1 MQLAM
6 QCYWN
11 CSADLQYCYRYSL
24 YWQCLARTGYVFC
37 RTLVWFCF
45 FALQTF
51 ISYIVWPLYGR
62 GEETIIDTS
71 VGNMWQLAAH
81 FTPQW
86 NSGIK
91 SLAAVVER
99 ELGCWLDKERTMLFF
114 MCVCLH
120 LSAPIKKKTSKLY
133 FNFLTMYCNVILFR
147 CFPKNNK
154 ISFARH
160 ALLKPLMQFHHPALS
175 VVIHL
180 HRKYDLQWRSEVSST
195 YTCMG
200 DTIRPV
206 YYRTL
211 PSILV
216 SNTEPFFVIFANR

>member
-45 FALQTF
+45 FVLQTF
-51 ISYIVWPLYGR
+51 ISYIVWPLYSC
-62 GEETIIDTS
+62 GEKTIIDTS

-114 MCVCLH
+114 MCVCLC
-120 LSAPIKKKTSKLY
+120 LSAPIKKKLQSCILIFWLCTAMLY
-133 FNFLTMYCNVILFR
+133 SFIVFQ
-147 CFPKNNK
+147 K
-154 ISFARH
+154 IT
-160 ALLKPLMQFHHPALS
+160 K
-175 VVIHL
+175 
-180 HRKYDLQWRSEVSST
+180 
-195 YTCMG
+195 
-200 DTIRPV
+200 
-206 YYRTL
+206 
-211 PSILV
+211 
-216 SNTEPFFVIFANR
+216 